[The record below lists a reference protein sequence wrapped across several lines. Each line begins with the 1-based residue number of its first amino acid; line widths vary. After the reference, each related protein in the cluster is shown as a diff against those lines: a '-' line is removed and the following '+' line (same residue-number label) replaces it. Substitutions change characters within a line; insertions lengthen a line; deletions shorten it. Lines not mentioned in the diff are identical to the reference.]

1 MPRDARAVVV
11 HEEKLR
17 QVVNVGQHMRAAAAR
32 GCEVAEGD
40 GAMVCVYGG
49 LRDRVH
55 AEGRLTNAMCRQE
68 ALWRMDVTHSCNVR
82 KSREIEC
89 VEDVHRGC
97 GVHKQQKPWAHLGSN
112 VQVCVKYKERFNNE
126 KNRVTRKAR
135 QPPPTGRS
143 CLQGTLRILRRRTRC
158 RRRRC
163 TDPRRRCCT
172 ANKRSRWRMTQS

>member
-55 AEGRLTNAMCRQE
+55 TEGRLTNAMCRQE
-68 ALWRMDVTHSCNVR
+68 ALRRMDVTHSCNVR

-89 VEDVHRGC
+89 VEDVHRGG

-126 KNRVTRKAR
+126 KKPCHT
-135 QPPPTGRS
+135 
-143 CLQGTLRILRRRTRC
+143 QGTT
-158 RRRRC
+158 
-163 TDPRRRCCT
+163 T
-172 ANKRSRWRMTQS
+172 AADWQKLPAGHVAHITSEDAVQKATMY